1 MIKSA
6 LSFTAAAALALAG
19 CGDDF
24 KPQPGTGTPNDYGTV
39 ERSLMSAPADAGCLR
54 VTAASTR
61 PVTRQFNL
69 TSGQSTVFMIERL
82 PVGVVSLDAVAF
94 PGACAGVAPS

>member
-6 LSFTAAAALALAG
+6 LSFAAAAALALAG

-24 KPQPGTGTPNDYGTV
+24 NPQSGAGASNDYGTV
-39 ERSLMSAPADAGCLR
+39 ELSLMSAPADAGCLR

-61 PVTRQFNL
+61 TVTRQFNL
-69 TSGQSTVFMIERL
+69 TPGQSTVFMMERL

-94 PGACAGVAPS
+94 PGA